1 MRTSQRPPRL
11 RASMKL
17 PTAANREPRCNDPVG
32 EGAKRPAYA
41 GPWSLPV
48 TVVAV
53 AVLPFAPLAPL
64 LRFEAQGGDRPRL
77 QALDADLL
85 AGLETIAVAAV
96 LDSLQRLVDLAN
108 EFALAVPCAQLQ
120 AEFLLLGGAVIGIGE
135 VRRLVLHVRDG
146 AIDLDHQIALPAVE
160 DHAKVLE
167 LLLAHVLLAALGD
180 IGLDVARSC
189 EEAAG
194 LRAFDLVRV
203 GGGSGHSGRYVVDV
217 VAGICDRRLR
227 GRDCRLRGGLGCGMS
242 GLAHLC
248 DCFRS
253 RWSDG
258 RRCRGRRCPD
268 RCSRRLVK
276 VHGRYFG
283 APDILAALLG
293 WRPVSR
299 RGLLDRGFRSRRLL
313 TLRGLWRGLLGRHS
327 SLLKSMRLVKD
338 ARLYRRTT
346 VCTVAML

>member
-1 MRTSQRPPRL
+1 SISSALPGTTRGASRSSMRTSQRPPRL

-160 DHAKVLE
+160 DHAEVLE

-180 IGLDVARSC
+180 IGLDVARTG
-189 EEAAG
+189 EEASW
-194 LRAFDLVRV
+194 LCAFDLVCFGW
-203 GGGSGHSGRYVVDV
+203 GGGHGRRHVDV
-217 VAGICDRRLR
+217 VTGMGDGRLR
-227 GRDCRLRGGLGCGMS
+227 VLGCGLG
-242 GLAHLC
+242 GLAHLGG
-248 DCFRS
+248 CFRS
-253 RWSDG
+253 RWDDG
-258 RRCRGRRCPD
+258 RRGRRGGRCPD
-268 RCSRRLVK
+268 RCSRRLVN
-276 VHGRYFG
+276 VGSRHFG
-283 APDILAALLG
+283 APDFPAALLG
-293 WRPVSR
+293 RRPVIR
-299 RGLLDRGFRSRRLL
+299 RGLLRRGFQGCRLL
-313 TLRGLWRGLLGRHS
+313 TLRGLWRGLLGRHRHS
-327 SLLKSMRLVKD
+327 SK
-338 ARLYRRTT
+338 A
-346 VCTVAML
+346 